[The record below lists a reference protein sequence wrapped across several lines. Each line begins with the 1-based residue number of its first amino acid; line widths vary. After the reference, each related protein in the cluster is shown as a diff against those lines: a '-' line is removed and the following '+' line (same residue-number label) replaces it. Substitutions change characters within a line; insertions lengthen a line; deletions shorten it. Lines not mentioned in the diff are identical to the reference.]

1 SGEKKDEEIE
11 KEISLDPEISKV
23 LEKIKELRG
32 KKELNEEYKK
42 LAEELEKKW
51 SEKLNEL
58 NKELKYLEDKRNL
71 KELKE
76 SLIEDDDLKLENVL
90 AVYRSLRDNYDY
102 YLKYE
107 DSGKFFVN
115 EMRLKRRFIGRLS
128 SGSTRKLSDVVE
140 KFVMLFYEAI
150 SLYGE
155 SYARPILF
163 LIACIILFSF
173 LRFLGNEGDSTL
185 LEELEKSAYT
195 FFQLY
200 WDGKPLTLIER
211 ILSAAILA
219 NLYISLRRKL
229 ERKIRH

>member
-1 SGEKKDEEIE
+1 PG
-11 KEISLDPEISKV
+11 ISKV
-23 LEKIKELRG
+23 LEKIEELHG
-32 KKELNEEYKK
+32 EEELNEEYKK

-58 NKELKYLEDKRNL
+58 LKKCTQEMDERNKNPIKYLEDRKNL
-71 KELKE
+71 KELKKRLKE

-90 AVYRSLRDNYDY
+90 AVYRSLRDNSDY

-115 EMRLKRRFIGRLS
+115 EMRLKRRFIGSLS

-155 SYARPILF
+155 SYTRPILF